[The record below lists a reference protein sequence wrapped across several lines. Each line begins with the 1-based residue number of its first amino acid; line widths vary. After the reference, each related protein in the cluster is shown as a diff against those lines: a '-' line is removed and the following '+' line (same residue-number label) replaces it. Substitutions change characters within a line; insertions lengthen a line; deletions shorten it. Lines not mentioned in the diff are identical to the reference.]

1 LHAILSLNYARAIS
15 MPWRYPI
22 YFCVVATL
30 TLEFFVI
37 YFLLNSLIIIQT
49 PSNDDAF
56 CIGYIM
62 PNSHPAIPSKPFLA
76 SQR

>member
-1 LHAILSLNYARAIS
+1 MKL
-15 MPWRYPI
+15 
-22 YFCVVATL
+22 
-30 TLEFFVI
+30 FVI

-76 SQR
+76 SQPAMKPIVNWVSKTKFNR